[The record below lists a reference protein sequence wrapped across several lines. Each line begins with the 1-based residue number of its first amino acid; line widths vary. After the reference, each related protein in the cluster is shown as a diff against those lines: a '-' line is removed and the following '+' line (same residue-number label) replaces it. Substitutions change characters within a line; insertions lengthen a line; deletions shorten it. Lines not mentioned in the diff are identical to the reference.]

1 MAFRKL
7 FNRLT
12 TSDADLDRERLR
24 DFCRDL
30 PGVTTIGDARPRQ
43 EITVAGEISSLR
55 IVPRAGTPSLEVT
68 VKDGSGSIVV
78 VWTGR
83 RGIPGVSPGKRL
95 VVSGRGSA
103 QSAGGQGAAG
113 RLMLLNPRYE
123 LL

>member
-7 FNRLT
+7 LQRFT

-24 DFCRDL
+24 QFCHDV
-30 PGVTTIGDARPRQ
+30 PGVIPIGDAQPRQ

-68 VKDGSGSIVV
+68 VKDGSGSLVI

-83 RGIPGVSPGKRL
+83 RSIPGVAPGKRL
-95 VVSGRGSA
+95 VLSGRGTL
-103 QSAGGQGAAG
+103 QGAGG
-113 RLMLLNPRYE
+113 RLTVLNPRYE